1 MPEADAKTDALPVRI
16 QNLPVLKL
24 SMRIGC
30 YGGLV
35 LKRTAIA
42 ALITTLTLLCF
53 WPSAS
58 DAQKKGTV
66 RRRPLPTPTPMPT
79 PDLRVEAGLVAD
91 QIKAYSRFIYI
102 YGKVVNGFEVAE
114 EQVRRGQM
122 TTTAAARN
130 RESKEALYRQVVN
143 LRGAL
148 DAVVQKFQ
156 ANPRLQ
162 VQYLRL
168 SSAAEAA
175 LQAEQLAAATRWD
188 EAGKTLTTVI
198 ERLAD
203 TMVSFRQ

>member
-1 MPEADAKTDALPVRI
+1 
-16 QNLPVLKL
+16 
-24 SMRIGC
+24 
-30 YGGLV
+30 
-35 LKRTAIA
+35 
-42 ALITTLTLLCF
+42 
-53 WPSAS
+53 
-58 DAQKKGTV
+58 
-66 RRRPLPTPTPMPT
+66 MPT
-79 PDLRVEAGLVAD
+79 PDLRVEVGMVAD